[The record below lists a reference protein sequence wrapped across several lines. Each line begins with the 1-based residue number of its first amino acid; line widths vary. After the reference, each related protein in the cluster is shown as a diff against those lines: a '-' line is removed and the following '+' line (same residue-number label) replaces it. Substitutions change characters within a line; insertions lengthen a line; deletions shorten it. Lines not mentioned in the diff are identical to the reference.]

1 MPTNRTPINRPPRSQ
16 ITPRAVALFKR
27 ALEIEAC
34 DDNEFWEDDGG
45 RKREYLDVADQL
57 HQALGLKPYEPSPLD
72 CDGEP
77 PSWEGHP
84 ELWRKAAELR
94 KALIE
99 TMG

>member
-1 MPTNRTPINRPPRSQ
+1 MKADIAPCLPWRCPCPPHDTRWRSQ

-34 DDNEFWEDDGG
+34 DDDDFREEDGG
-45 RKREYLDVADQL
+45 RKREYLDITDQL

-84 ELWRKAAELR
+84 ELWHSD
-94 KALIE
+94 
-99 TMG
+99 